1 MNVELTLFGSSH
13 DNGATW
19 PSCRVKIDNEVKY
32 DSTINGNQVVSFD
45 VELDDG
51 HHTISIEQYGKK
63 FGENREWHTRADSD
77 RYIEI
82 LDLKLGNV
90 TVQPFWHQ
98 GTVTNFFNPRQLADF
113 ELLMTPIPYNQPV
126 HEGYDKIRLSYNG
139 LYSLPFETPVYD
151 WLILSRIPMYRVS
164 GRLKESSLTSVANWR
179 LDYITNSSEVWQLL
193 DECKAMLEKIK

>member
-13 DNGATW
+13 DGITW

-32 DSTINGNQVVSFD
+32 DSTINGIQVVSFD
-45 VELDDG
+45 VDLING

-63 FGENREWHTRADSD
+63 FGENREWHTRANSD

-90 TVQPFWHQ
+90 TLKLFWHQ
-98 GTVTNFFNPRQLADF
+98 GSVINTFNERQLQDF
-113 ELLMTPIPYNQPV
+113 KNQQAEIPYNQVV
-126 HEGYDKIRLSYNG
+126 HEGYDKIRLSFNG
-139 LYSLPFETPVYD
+139 EYALPFETPVYD
-151 WLILSRIPMYRVS
+151 WLILNRIPMYRVS

-179 LDYITNSSEVWQLL
+179 LDYITNSSEVWQIL
-193 DECKAMLEKIK
+193 DECKTMLEKIK